1 MWLREL
7 SFCVIEVNVS
17 RDQDLTFLSI
27 MTSNDS
33 KAALR
38 KVVNVNSLKR
48 DAVEIKGFV
57 FYLPPFLGELD
68 WKYMDLTRYISRSS
82 EL

>member
-7 SFCVIEVNVS
+7 SFCVVEVNVS
-17 RDQDLTFLSI
+17 RDQDLIFLST

-38 KVVNVNSLKR
+38 KVVNSLKL
-48 DAVEIKGFV
+48 DAVEIK
-57 FYLPPFLGELD
+57 
-68 WKYMDLTRYISRSS
+68 
-82 EL
+82 

>member
-27 MTSNDS
+27 MTPHDS

-48 DAVEIKGFV
+48 DVVEIK
-57 FYLPPFLGELD
+57 
-68 WKYMDLTRYISRSS
+68 
-82 EL
+82 